1 MTQEEFDKWFQ
12 RHWED
17 GKDEQQREYRDDTQY
32 FGEQI

>member
-17 GKDEQQREYRDDTQY
+17 GNDEAREYKDETQY